1 MSAKSLKV
9 AELNFDEHGL
19 IPAIV
24 QSSST
29 NRVLMM
35 AWMNAESIALS
46 IESGRTVFYSRSRS
60 SIWRKGETSGNIQVI
75 QSIEVDCDN
84 DCLLVKVIESGP
96 ACHTNAD
103 SCFDTGSISS
113 GISSHG

>member
-1 MSAKSLKV
+1 MSARSLKV
-9 AELNFDEHGL
+9 AQLNFDERGL

-24 QSSST
+24 QSVNT

-46 IESGRTVFYSRSRS
+46 LESGQTVFYSRSRS

-96 ACHTNAD
+96 ACHTSAD
-103 SCFDTGSISS
+103 SCFDTGSISA
-113 GISSHG
+113 GINSNG